1 MKTSWWPRLK
11 SLSAPSLEAVQALV
25 PTMSRRLLFVVN
37 VDWFFLSHRLPV
49 ALAAMRAGYEV
60 HVATGI
66 TDRLT
71 ELQSYGLAVH
81 PLRMR
86 RGRAGIAAE
95 WGAFFELVQLFRA
108 VKPDLVH
115 LVTIKPVLYG
125 GIAARL
131 AGTRAVVAAISGL
144 GFVFVDNGVR
154 AQLRRLVVGWLYRL
168 ALGKAALKVIFQN
181 ENDRDCLVQ
190 LARLLSSKHEII
202 RGSGV
207 NMSQYVPTPLPT
219 GVPVIVM
226 ACRLIADK
234 GVWEFIEAARLLRQR
249 SVACR
254 LCLVGS
260 IDTDNPASL
269 SNADLARIRAEGI
282 VELWGQRS
290 DMAHVMAQAHI
301 VALPSYYGEGLPK
314 VLIEAAAC
322 GRAVVTTDMPGCR
335 DAVLPGQSG
344 MLVPA
349 RDSVALANAFQ
360 LLIGDPLLCAKMGRA
375 GRTFA
380 QREFDLAG
388 VVARHL
394 GIYKELL
401 DQCQ

>member
-1 MKTSWWPRLK
+1 M
-11 SLSAPSLEAVQALV
+11 
-25 PTMSRRLLFVVN
+25 
-37 VDWFFLSHRLPV
+37 
-49 ALAAMRAGYEV
+49 
-60 HVATGI
+60 
-66 TDRLT
+66 
-71 ELQSYGLAVH
+71 
-81 PLRMR
+81 
-86 RGRAGIAAE
+86 
-95 WGAFFELVQLFRA
+95 
-108 VKPDLVH
+108 
-115 LVTIKPVLYG
+115 
-125 GIAARL
+125 
-131 AGTRAVVAAISGL
+131 
-144 GFVFVDNGVR
+144 
-154 AQLRRLVVGWLYRL
+154 
-168 ALGKAALKVIFQN
+168 IFQN

-190 LARLLSSKHEII
+190 LARLPSSKHEII

-249 SVACR
+249 AVACR

-260 IDTDNPASL
+260 IDTDNPTSL
-269 SNADLARIRAEGI
+269 RNADLARIRAEGI

-290 DMAHVMAQAHI
+290 DMANVMAQAHI

-335 DAVLPGQSG
+335 DAVLPGKSG

-360 LLIGDPLLCAKMGRA
+360 LLIGDPLLSAEMGRA

>member
-1 MKTSWWPRLK
+1 MRISWWPRLK
-11 SLSAPSLEAVQALV
+11 LLSAPSLDTEQAPV

-49 ALAAMRAGYEV
+49 ALAAMREGYQV

-66 TDRLT
+66 TGRLD
-71 ELQSYGLAVH
+71 ELQSYGLTVH
-81 PLRMR
+81 PLRML
-86 RGRAGIAAE
+86 RGRAGIFAE

-108 VKPDLVH
+108 IKPDLVH

-144 GFVFVDNGVR
+144 GFVFVNKGIR

-168 ALGKAALKVIFQN
+168 ALGKAVLRVIFQN
-181 ENDRDCLVQ
+181 ANDRDCLVQ
-190 LARLLSSKHEII
+190 LARLPSSKYEII

-207 NMSQYVPTPLPT
+207 DLSQYVPTSLPA
-219 GVPVIVM
+219 GIPVIVM

-234 GVWEFIEAARLLRQR
+234 GVWEFIDAARLLRQR

-269 SNADLARIRAEGI
+269 SNADLAKIRAEGI
-282 VELWGQRS
+282 VELWGQHP
-290 DMAHVMAQAHI
+290 DMAHVMEQAHV

-322 GRAVVTTDMPGCR
+322 GRAIVTTDMPGCR

-344 MLVPA
+344 VLVPA
-349 RDSVALANAFQ
+349 RDAVALANAFQ
-360 LLIGDPLLCAKMGRA
+360 LLIADPLLCAEMGRA
-375 GRTFA
+375 GRALA
-380 QREFDLAG
+380 QREFDLAC

-394 GIYKELL
+394 DLYQELL
-401 DQCQ
+401 S

>member
-1 MKTSWWPRLK
+1 MNK
-11 SLSAPSLEAVQALV
+11 
-25 PTMSRRLLFVVN
+25 RLLFVAN

-49 ALAAMRAGYEV
+49 ALAAMREGYQV

-66 TDRLT
+66 TDRLA
-71 ELQSYGLAVH
+71 ELQSYGLTVH

-86 RGRAGIAAE
+86 RGRASIVNE
-95 WGAFFELVQLFRA
+95 WIAFFELFYLLRA

-131 AGTRAVVAAISGL
+131 TGTRAVVAAISGL
-144 GFVFVDNGVR
+144 GFVFVDSGVR
-154 AQLRRLVVGWLYRL
+154 ARLRRLVVGGLYRL

-190 LARLLSSKHEII
+190 LARLPYSRQTII

-207 NMSQYVPTPLPT
+207 DLSQYVPTPLPA

-226 ACRLIADK
+226 ACRLISDK

-249 SVACR
+249 SVASR

-260 IDTDNPASL
+260 IDADNPASL
-269 SNADLARIRAEGI
+269 SNTDLARIRAEGI

-290 DMAHVMAQAHI
+290 DMAHVMAQAHV

-344 MLVPA
+344 LLVPA
-349 RDSVALANAFQ
+349 RDAVALANTLQ
-360 LLIGDPLLCAKMGRA
+360 LLIEDPLRCAEMGRA
-375 GRTFA
+375 GRALA
-380 QREFDLAG
+380 QREFDLAC

-394 GIYKELL
+394 SIYRELL
-401 DQCQ
+401 GQCK

>member
-1 MKTSWWPRLK
+1 M
-11 SLSAPSLEAVQALV
+11 
-25 PTMSRRLLFVVN
+25 FVVN

-49 ALAAMRAGYEV
+49 ALAAMRAGYDV

-66 TDRLT
+66 TDRLA

-81 PLRMR
+81 PLNMR
-86 RGRAGIAAE
+86 RGRAGIAFE
-95 WGAFFELVQLFRA
+95 LDTFFELVQLFRA
-108 VKPDLVH
+108 VKPNLVH

-131 AGTRAVVAAISGL
+131 VGTCAVVAAISGL
-144 GFVFVDNGVR
+144 GFVFVDNGLR
-154 AQLRRLVVGWLYRL
+154 AQLRRLLVGWLYRL
-168 ALGKAALKVIFQN
+168 ALGKAELKVIFQN

-190 LARLLSSKHEII
+190 LARLLPSKHEII

-207 NMSQYVPTPLPT
+207 DMSHYVSTPLPT
-219 GVPVIVM
+219 GVPVVVM
-226 ACRLIADK
+226 ACRLISDK

-269 SNADLARIRAEGI
+269 SNDDLERIRGEGV

-290 DMAHVMAQAHI
+290 DMAHVMAQAYI

-360 LLIGDPLLCAKMGRA
+360 LLIGDPRLCKEMGRV

-388 VVARHL
+388 VVASHL

>member
-11 SLSAPSLEAVQALV
+11 SLSAPSLEVEQALV

-66 TDRLT
+66 TDRLA

-86 RGRAGIAAE
+86 RDMAGIAAE

-108 VKPDLVH
+108 VKPDLIH

-131 AGTRAVVAAISGL
+131 AGTHAVVAAISGL

-154 AQLRRLVVGWLYRL
+154 AKLRRLVVGWLYRL

-190 LARLLSSKHEII
+190 LARLLSSKYEII

-269 SNADLARIRAEGI
+269 SNADIASIHAEGI

-290 DMAHVMAQAHI
+290 DMAHVMTRAHI

-360 LLIGDPLLCAKMGRA
+360 LLIGDPLLCAEMGRA

-380 QREFDLAG
+380 QREFDLVG
-388 VVARHL
+388 VVTRHL